1 MANLNL
7 LPYENRGE
15 KDCFMK
21 IIFSSISRLIFS
33 YSKFLAGL
41 ILLSS
46 IGTYVHSAETPTY
59 LKCNDRYY
67 ELTGTNLNYNYNVRT
82 KKFRDGKYIRSYNE
96 NYITTSFHTINRN
109 NGELKI
115 NGKVICIMKKIT
127 IYDLP
132 KLNDEGKLF

>member
-1 MANLNL
+1 MANLDL
-7 LPYENRGE
+7 LPYFHRGE
-15 KDCFMK
+15 KDFIMK

-46 IGTYVHSAETPTY
+46 IGTHAHSAETPTY

-67 ELTGTNLNYNYNVRT
+67 KLTGTILNYNYNVRT
-82 KKFRDGKYIRSYNE
+82 KKFRESKFIRSYNE
-96 NYITTSFHTINRN
+96 NYVTTSYHTINRN
-109 NGELKI
+109 NGKLKI

-127 IYDLP
+127 NYDLP
-132 KLNDEGKLF
+132 KLNDKGKLF